1 MMLRSEDIL
10 MTLRMFQDE
19 NCDVRTVTMGI
30 HLYDCADSDLES
42 CCDKI
47 QRKIR
52 RLAGRLVEE
61 GKQVSDQ
68 YGIPIVN
75 FRISVTP
82 VAWWAAH
89 HGANGMV
96 TVARALDQIAEETG
110 VDFVGGFSAFVEK
123 GETLADRELISAIP
137 EALGTTG
144 RVCGSVNVASS
155 RAGINMDAI
164 LAVSHSI
171 KSLAQRTADEDGFGC
186 AKLVVFANMPDDNPF
201 MAGAAHGAGEA
212 ECVINVGVSGPGVVK
227 RAVERLPVAEANL
240 NLGDIAEEIKCTAYR
255 VTRIGE
261 LIGNALAQRLQ
272 VPFGI
277 VDLSLAPTPR
287 IGDSVGEILQMMG
300 IERIGAAGSTAA
312 VALLTDA
319 VKKGGAF
326 ASSSVGGLSG
336 AFIPVSED
344 SILEEAAARGDLTL
358 EKLEA
363 MTSIC
368 SVGLDMVAIPGDTH
382 AETIAGIIADEC
394 AIGVMNHKTTACR
407 LIPVPGKQPGD
418 EAVFG
423 GLFGTAPVMPVRSGG
438 EGFIRYGGRIPAPIH
453 ALRN

>member
-1 MMLRSEDIL
+1 MLRTEDIL

-30 HLYDCADSDLES
+30 QLYDCADPDIEA
-42 CCDKI
+42 CCQKV
-47 QRKIR
+47 QEKIR

-61 GKQVSDQ
+61 GRAVADQ

-75 FRISVTP
+75 FRIAVTP
-82 VAWWAAH
+82 VAWWAAAH
-89 HGANGMV
+89 DGDAMV
-96 TVARALDQIAEETG
+96 RLAMALDEVAQEIG
-110 VDFVGGFSAFVEK
+110 VDFVGGFSALVEK
-123 GETLADRELISAIP
+123 GETTADRELIAALP
-137 EALGTTG
+137 EALGDTEK
-144 RVCGSVNVASS
+144 VCGSVNVASS
-155 RAGINMDAI
+155 RAGINIEAI
-164 LAVSHSI
+164 FAVSQSI
-171 KSLAQRTADEDGFGC
+171 KKLASRTATEDGFGC

-227 RAVERLPVAEANL
+227 RAVERLRAAETSL

-261 LIGNALAQRLQ
+261 LIGNTLAQRLQ

-300 IERIGAAGSTAA
+300 IERIGASGSTAA

-344 SILEEAAARGDLTL
+344 AVLEEAAARGDLSL

-368 SVGLDMVAIPGDTH
+368 SVGLDMVAIPGETSP
-382 AETIAGIIADEC
+382 ETIAGIIADEC

-407 LIPVPGKQPGD
+407 LIPVPGKQPGE

-423 GLFGTAPVMPVRSGG
+423 GLFGTAPIMPVRAGG
-438 EGFIRYGGRIPAPIH
+438 EGFIRLGGRIPAPIH

>member
-1 MMLRSEDIL
+1 MLRTEDIL

-30 HLYDCADSDLES
+30 QLHDCADPDLEA
-42 CCDKI
+42 CCDKAR
-47 QRKIR
+47 RKIR

-61 GKQVSDQ
+61 GKQVSAQ

-75 FRISVTP
+75 FRISITP

-89 HGANGMV
+89 HDAGGLVEIAKALDE
-96 TVARALDQIAEETG
+96 VARETG

-123 GETLADRELISAIP
+123 GETRADRELILALP
-137 EALGTTG
+137 EALGCSS
-144 RVCGSVNVASS
+144 RVCGSLNVASS
-155 RAGINMDAI
+155 RAGINMDAV
-164 LAVSHSI
+164 LAVSRSI
-171 KSLAQRTADEDGFGC
+171 RALAQRTASEDGFGC

-201 MAGAAHGAGEA
+201 MAGAVHGAGEA

-227 RAVERLPVAEANL
+227 RAVERLRGTESAFD
-240 NLGDIAEEIKCTAYR
+240 LGDIAEEIKCTAYR

-261 LIGNALAQRLQ
+261 LIGNALADRLQ

-300 IERIGAAGSTAA
+300 IDRIGAAGTTAA

-344 SILEEAAARGDLTL
+344 AVLEQAAACGDLSL

-368 SVGLDMVAIPGDTH
+368 SVGLDMAAIPGDTS

-418 EAVFG
+418 EAEFG
-423 GLFGTAPVMPVRSGG
+423 GLFGTAPVMPVREGG
-438 EGFIRYGGRIPAPIH
+438 ENFIRFGGRIPAPIH